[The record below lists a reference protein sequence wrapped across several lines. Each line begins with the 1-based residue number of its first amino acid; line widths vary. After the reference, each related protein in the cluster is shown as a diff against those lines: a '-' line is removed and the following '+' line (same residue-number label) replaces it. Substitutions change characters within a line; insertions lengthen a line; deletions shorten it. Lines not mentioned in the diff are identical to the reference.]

1 MDLEGAF
8 RHGLVGGN
16 GKGPTCMFSRCLG
29 NAAELILAVSDER
42 SESDPIYE
50 LSCAEYLAE
59 RFMKG
64 NLGHPR
70 EDT

>member
-1 MDLEGAF
+1 
-8 RHGLVGGN
+8 
-16 GKGPTCMFSRCLG
+16 MFSRCLG
-29 NAAELILAVSDER
+29 NATKLILAVSDER

-50 LSCAEYLAE
+50 LPCAEYLAG
-59 RFMKG
+59 RFVKG